1 MREGKQVNNVDK
13 AHKVM
18 PYQASEIIFLTS
30 ISLMLEL
37 TCYHFIIILDVQ
49 INSEPYFVF
58 SLTQYEIRS

>member
-1 MREGKQVNNVDK
+1 
-13 AHKVM
+13 M